1 MAESKCEENYNCSDR
16 TKHQK
21 RMIKILTK
29 SRGEKKDCDER

>member
-1 MAESKCEENYNCSDR
+1 MAESKCEENYCSDS

-21 RMIKILTK
+21 RMIKIFTK